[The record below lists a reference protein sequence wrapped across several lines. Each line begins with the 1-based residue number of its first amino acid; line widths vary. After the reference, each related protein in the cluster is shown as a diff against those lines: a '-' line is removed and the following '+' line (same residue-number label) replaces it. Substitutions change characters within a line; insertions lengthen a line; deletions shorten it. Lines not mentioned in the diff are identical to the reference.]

1 MATIKQ
7 IVGAASTMSGSPT
20 ALNSLASGGFSS
32 GVGTLTFATNDP
44 IDAFLQVQLVAGSVS
59 GNRQAI
65 IYGKAS
71 LDGTLFE
78 SGPGN
83 GGVGTTTTEGN
94 LSLIGVLPLPEAGT
108 HVGLFSVAPA
118 FGGSVPHSLQPIIKN
133 DSGAAFSS
141 AGNFV
146 MFAEITGDVT

>member
-1 MATIKQ
+1 MATVKQ
-7 IVGAASTMSGSPT
+7 IVGAASTMAGSTT

-44 IDAFLQVQLVAGSVS
+44 VDAFLQVQLVAGSVS

-94 LSLIGVLPLPEAGT
+94 LTLIGVLPLPEAGT
-108 HVGLFSVAPA
+108 HVGMFSVAPA
-118 FGGSVPHSLQPIIKN
+118 FSGSMPHSLQPIVKN

-146 MFAEITGDVT
+146 MIAEISVDVS

>member
-1 MATIKQ
+1 
-7 IVGAASTMSGSPT
+7 MSGSPA

-108 HVGLFSVAPA
+108 HVGLFSVASA
-118 FGGSVPHSLQPIIKN
+118 FDGAMPHSLQPIIKN

-146 MFAEITGDVT
+146 MSAEITGDVT